1 MLWEEEFIQDKRAR
15 EHVEMLEQALQRIE
29 IEPGG
34 DAAASCGVQA
44 ERFVKGQR
52 GFPLIEYEPVAG

>member
-1 MLWEEEFIQDKRAR
+1 MLWEEEFIQHKRAR
-15 EHVEMLEQALQRIE
+15 ANVEMLEEALQRID
-29 IEPGG
+29 IEPRR